1 VVDQVLMVS
10 VDNQEQVLLLLIINR
25 QLKPVDQ
32 VVVELVKDQENVEQQ
47 VILLP

>member
-25 QLKPVDQ
+25 RLKLVDL